1 MSGSSTTAPGV
12 NPPASVAIA
21 ADGSIVVAGPGRR
34 EPWEFNVSRFDPAGV
49 SDTGFGRHGM
59 ATAEFPG
66 YLSTPFAVEIGP
78 SGRIVAA
85 GTTSEMNVD
94 GAFAVARF
102 LGS

>member
-1 MSGSSTTAPGV
+1 VDSVPGRF
-12 NPPASVAIA
+12 
-21 ADGSIVVAGPGRR
+21 GSIVVAGPGRR
-34 EPWEFNVSRFDPAGV
+34 EPWKFKVSRFDPAGV
-49 SDTGFGRHGM
+49 SDTGFGSHGT

-66 YLSTPFAVEIGP
+66 FLNTPFAVEIGP

-85 GTTSEMNVD
+85 GTTSEVNVD